1 VQDIKDTKD
10 INVMQDMKDTR
21 AARAANDKLIFVA
34 IGGNSLIR
42 GKRLTTVE
50 DQHRAIRQTVRHFA
64 DLIAQGYQ
72 LVISHGNGPQVG
84 YIMLRSEVAHRVTGL
99 HVVPLP
105 NVVADTQGSIGY
117 QIQQSLNNE
126 LAMRGVEGHCVTVV
140 TQVVVDKDD
149 PGFTKPS
156 KPVGGFYDEQHL
168 ESIRR
173 DYPDWTLVNEA
184 GRGFRRVV
192 PSPEPREVVE
202 KPVIEVLLQSGYHV
216 VTVGGGGIPVVR
228 TNHGLEG
235 VDAVIDKDFASSL
248 LANQLNIGL
257 LIISTEVEHVAL
269 NFGTPQQKPIER
281 MTVKEA
287 ETYVAEGHFAPGS
300 MLPKIEAALRFLRG
314 GGRRVVITAP
324 EFLEDAVLN
333 GRGTHIVP

>member
-1 VQDIKDTKD
+1 MKAMGA
-10 INVMQDMKDTR
+10 MQAM
-21 AARAANDKLIFVA
+21 NDKLILVA
-34 IGGNSLIR
+34 IGGNSLIK

-50 DQHRAIRQTVRHFA
+50 DQHRAVRQTVRHFA
-64 DLIAQGYQ
+64 DLVARGYQ

-99 HVVPLP
+99 HLVPLP

-126 LAMRGVEGHCVTVV
+126 LAIRGVEGHCVTVV
-140 TQVVVDKDD
+140 TQVVVDRDD
-149 PGFTKPS
+149 PGFERPS
-156 KPVGGFYDEQHL
+156 KPVGGFYDDEHL

-173 DYPDWTLVNEA
+173 DYPDWTLVNEP

-202 KPVIEVLLQSGYHV
+202 RPVVETLLRSGYHV
-216 VTVGGGGIPVVR
+216 VTGGGGGIPVIR

-235 VDAVIDKDFASSL
+235 VDAVIDKDLASSL
-248 LANQLNIGL
+248 LANQLGISL
-257 LIISTEVEHVAL
+257 FIISTEVEQVAL
-269 NFGTPQQKPIER
+269 NFGKPNQQGIDS
-281 MTVKEA
+281 MTVREA
-287 ETYVAEGHFAPGS
+287 EQYIREGHFAPGS
-300 MLPKIEAALRFLRG
+300 MLPKIEAALRFLKG
-314 GGRRVVITAP
+314 GGSRVVITAP

-333 GRGTHIVP
+333 WRGTHIVP

>member
-1 VQDIKDTKD
+1 
-10 INVMQDMKDTR
+10 MKDS
-21 AARAANDKLIFVA
+21 NNKLILVA
-34 IGGNSLIR
+34 IGGNSLIK

-64 DLIAQGYQ
+64 DLIGRGYQ

-84 YIMLRSEVAHRVTGL
+84 FIMLRSEVAHRVTGL

-126 LAMRGVEGHCVTVV
+126 LAMRGLTGHCVTVV
-140 TQVVVDKDD
+140 TQVVVDRDD
-149 PGFTKPS
+149 PGFEKPS
-156 KPVGGFYDEQHL
+156 KPVGGFYDDEHVQM
-168 ESIRR
+168 IRR
-173 DYPDWTLVNEA
+173 DYPYWILLNEP

-202 KPVIEVLLQSGYHV
+202 KPVVETLLKAGYHV
-216 VTVGGGGIPVVR
+216 ITVGGGGIPVIR

-235 VDAVIDKDFASSL
+235 VDAVIDKDLASSL

-257 LIISTEVEHVAL
+257 FIISTEVEQVSL
-269 NFGTPQQKPIER
+269 NFGKPNQQNISL
-281 MTVKEA
+281 MTVRQA
-287 ETYVAEGHFAPGS
+287 EEYISEGHFAPGS

-314 GGRRVVITAP
+314 GGSRVVITAP

>member
-1 VQDIKDTKD
+1 
-10 INVMQDMKDTR
+10 MR
-21 AARAANDKLIFVA
+21 DKLMFVA

-50 DQHRAIRQTVRHFA
+50 DQHRAIGTTVRHFA
-64 DLIAQGYQ
+64 GLVSRGYQ

-99 HVVPLP
+99 HLVPLP

-126 LAMRGVEGHCVTVV
+126 LAMRGMKERCVTVV
-140 TQVVVDKDD
+140 TQVVVDRDD
-149 PGFTKPS
+149 PAFEKPS
-156 KPVGGFYDEQHL
+156 KPVGGFYDDEHV
-168 ESIRR
+168 EAIRR
-173 DYPDWTLVNEA
+173 DYPDWILVNEP

-192 PSPEPREVVE
+192 ASPEPREVVE
-202 KPVIEVLLQSGYHV
+202 KQVIENLVQSGYHV
-216 VTVGGGGIPVVR
+216 VAVGGGGIPVVR

-235 VDAVIDKDFASSL
+235 VDAVIDKDLASSL
-248 LANQLNIGL
+248 LANQLGIKL
-257 LIISTEVEHVAL
+257 FAISTEVEQVAL
-269 NFGTPQQKPIER
+269 NFGEPNEQPIST
-281 MTVKEA
+281 MTVREA
-287 ETYVAEGHFAPGS
+287 EGYIAQGHFAPGS

-314 GGRRVVITAP
+314 GGSHVVITSP
-324 EFLEDAVLN
+324 EFLEDALLN

>member
-1 VQDIKDTKD
+1 VKE
-10 INVMQDMKDTR
+10 
-21 AARAANDKLIFVA
+21 KLIFVA
-34 IGGNSLIR
+34 IGGNSLIK

-50 DQHRAIRQTVRHFA
+50 AQHRAVRQTVSHLA
-64 DLIAQGYQ
+64 DLIARGYQ

-84 YIMLRSEVAHRVTGL
+84 FIMLRSDVAHRVTGL
-99 HVVPLP
+99 HLVPLP

-126 LAMRGVEGHCVTVV
+126 LAARGVPGRCVTVV
-140 TQVVVDKDD
+140 TQVVVDRDD
-149 PGFTKPS
+149 PGFGRPS
-156 KPVGGFYDEQHL
+156 KPVGGFYDDEHV

-173 DYPDWTLVNEA
+173 DYPDWTLVNEP

-202 KPVIEVLLQSGYHV
+202 KPVVESLLQSGYHV
-216 VTVGGGGIPVVR
+216 VTVGGGGIPVIR
-228 TNHGLEG
+228 TSHGLQG
-235 VDAVIDKDFASSL
+235 VDAVIDKDLASSL
-248 LANQLNIGL
+248 LANQLDIGL
-257 LIISTEVEHVAL
+257 FIISTEVEQVAL
-269 NFGTPQQKPIER
+269 NFGKPNQKRIDT
-281 MTVKEA
+281 MTVAKA
-287 ETYVAEGHFAPGS
+287 EQYVREGHFAPGS

-324 EFLEDAVLN
+324 EFFEDAVLN

>member
-1 VQDIKDTKD
+1 
-10 INVMQDMKDTR
+10 MKDMQAVRTI
-21 AARAANDKLIFVA
+21 NDKLIFVA

-64 DLIAQGYQ
+64 DLIARGYQ

-126 LAMRGVEGHCVTVV
+126 LAVRSIKGHCVTVV

-149 PGFTKPS
+149 PGFAKPS
-156 KPVGGFYDEQHL
+156 KPVGGFYDEQHV

-173 DYPDWTLVNEA
+173 DYPDWTLVNEP

-202 KPVIEVLLQSGYHV
+202 QPVVEALLQDGYHV

-228 TNHGLEG
+228 THHGLEG
-235 VDAVIDKDFASSL
+235 VDAVIDKDLASSL
-248 LANQLNIGL
+248 LANRLGIHL

-287 ETYVAEGHFAPGS
+287 ERYAAEGHFAPGS

-314 GGRRVVITAP
+314 GGSRVVITAP